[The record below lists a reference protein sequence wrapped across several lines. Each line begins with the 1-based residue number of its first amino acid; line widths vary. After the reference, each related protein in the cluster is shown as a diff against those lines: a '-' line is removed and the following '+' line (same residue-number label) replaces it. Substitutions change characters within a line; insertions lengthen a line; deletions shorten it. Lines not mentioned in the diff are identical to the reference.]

1 MTDTLSNATFNL
13 LALKTLPALTYATL
27 QRLSQST
34 DLHAPL
40 EKVLEE
46 CNALQKLLPHDAPFP
61 LSEADALELRQSAVN
76 HALMAARLGQRL
88 ISPLDS
94 DFPTL
99 LRSSP
104 YCPPVLTVGGSAAL
118 SGKSFAALVGSA
130 QPTAHG
136 AEIARRLTRYLC
148 LNGFTPVTTDD
159 TGVAAA
165 VIEEGLALRASPLMI
180 LKDSPDHLASHPQV
194 GLIGDL
200 INEDGSFISACLY
213 GHLPTEQDS
222 YFQHCLLSDISD
234 FIIVVQSGRDS
245 PCLMAAAAQLKKGG
259 SVAVVCPTVYD
270 TERYASRV
278 EGNLILLGSNPEA
291 KLRLLGLSHH
301 YAPAVNDRLIVIR
314 DKNAYPLL
322 KRLRITRGR
331 NSVAPPAGDAS
342 ESEK

>member
-1 MTDTLSNATFNL
+1 M
-13 LALKTLPALTYATL
+13 
-27 QRLSQST
+27 
-34 DLHAPL
+34 
-40 EKVLEE
+40 LEE

-61 LSEADALELRQSAVN
+61 LIRQSAVN

-165 VIEEGLALRASPLMI
+165 VIEEGLALRASPPLMI

-194 GLIGDL
+194 GLIEDL
-200 INEDGSFISACLY
+200 INEDGSFISACPY

-234 FIIVVQSGRDS
+234 FLIVVQSGRDS
-245 PCLMAAAAQLKKGG
+245 PCLMAAAAQLKKG
-259 SVAVVCPTVYD
+259 SYVAVVCSTVYD

-278 EGNLILLGSNPEA
+278 EGNLNPA
-291 KLRLLGLSHH
+291 WQQ
-301 YAPAVNDRLIVIR
+301 P
-314 DKNAYPLL
+314 
-322 KRLRITRGR
+322 
-331 NSVAPPAGDAS
+331 
-342 ESEK
+342 

>member
-61 LSEADALELRQSAVN
+61 LIRQSAVN

-148 LNGFTPVTTDD
+148 LNGFAPVTTDD
-159 TGVAAA
+159 TGVVAA
-165 VIEEGLALRASPLMI
+165 VIEEGLALRVSPLMI

-194 GLIGDL
+194 GLIEDL
-200 INEDGSFISACLY
+200 INEDGSFI
-213 GHLPTEQDS
+213 E
-222 YFQHCLLSDISD
+222 
-234 FIIVVQSGRDS
+234 
-245 PCLMAAAAQLKKGG
+245 MAAKTA
-259 SVAVVCPTVYD
+259 
-270 TERYASRV
+270 
-278 EGNLILLGSNPEA
+278 
-291 KLRLLGLSHH
+291 
-301 YAPAVNDRLIVIR
+301 
-314 DKNAYPLL
+314 
-322 KRLRITRGR
+322 
-331 NSVAPPAGDAS
+331 
-342 ESEK
+342 